1 MLKSYFSYSKSDRKT
16 NSIILVILIL
26 VAVFWLGKTIGSSE
40 KDNGKEPS
48 TRLMDVD
55 SISNRKASDST
66 QDVSHQHTFDP
77 NTVDAATLMKLGIAK
92 NKAVALVHYRES
104 GKVFSSEND
113 VLSTY
118 NWTPEDIE
126 LIRPYM
132 RIGEEFQRKVKSRPN
147 YTYEEGQQSEP
158 INWQR
163 KDSSHHE
170 AEYTSNKFTSPT
182 TVDPNSADTTLL
194 QRIPGIGKYFSRQIV
209 IHRERLGGYVCIEQ
223 LCEILN
229 FPKETLS
236 WFEIKQ
242 KPALRKINLN
252 AADFR
257 QLASHPY
264 IGYKH
269 TKDIQ
274 NYIRLNGTIN
284 NIEQLRSTGIFT
296 DAELEQLIPY
306 LELK

>member
-40 KDNGKEPS
+40 KDNGKEPA
-48 TRLMDVD
+48 TLQTEAD
-55 SISNRKASDST
+55 SIPNGKTSGSMQDDS
-66 QDVSHQHTFDP
+66 HPLTFDP
-77 NTVDAATLMKLGIAK
+77 NTVDAATLMKIGIAK
-92 NKAVALVHYRES
+92 KKAVALVHYRES

-126 LIRPYM
+126 LVRPYM
-132 RIGEEFQRKVKSRPN
+132 RIGKEFQRMVKSRPD
-147 YTYEEGQQSEP
+147 YTNGQRQQSGP

-163 KDSSHHE
+163 EDSSHHNT
-170 AEYTSNKFTSPT
+170 EYKSNKFTSPT

-194 QRIPGIGKYFSRQIV
+194 QRIPGIGSYFSSRII
-209 IHRERLGGYVCIEQ
+209 IHRERLGGYVSIEQ

-242 KPALRKINLN
+242 TPALRKIDLN
-252 AADFR
+252 TADFR

-264 IGYKH
+264 IGYKR

-274 NYIRLNGTIN
+274 NYIRLNGPIKS
-284 NIEQLRSTGIFT
+284 IEQLHSTGIFT
-296 DAELEQLIPY
+296 DADMEKLIPY